1 MANKKKSPIDDYESF
16 RPKVESLA
24 NKVKELI
31 ADIAEGHDI
40 NPHAIE
46 ARAKTPESLQKK
58 INKPGKAYNEPLK
71 EVTDL
76 CGVRAI
82 LYYQEDVETLCE
94 AIRKEFK
101 INEQHSID
109 KRKELKTD
117 QFGYIS
123 NHIVC
128 KIDHKRQNLV
138 EWKKY
143 KDIYIEIQVRTVL
156 QHAWASISHTQAY
169 KSEKETPPNIARQ
182 LSRVAGLLELA
193 DEQFSSLREKTNSF
207 LGDVQSNIEKNNLN
221 LPINAISILEFLD
234 KSKVV
239 KTIIST
245 VESSGLN
252 IDLEDEDIEQ
262 VATVCEC
269 LQITSLS
276 EIEHRLESLR
286 GSYKYFFDEFANLN
300 EQDDVER
307 QHVSGGRDHWCAVAI
322 AAASYKDPHLP
333 DLLEED
339 IWSEGYF
346 GYIIDSLKKIGINPI
361 QKRDVH

>member
-1 MANKKKSPIDDYESF
+1 MAEKKKSPLAEYEDF

-58 INKPGKAYNEPLK
+58 INKPGKTYKEPLK
-71 EVTDL
+71 EITDL

-82 LYYQEDVETLCE
+82 LYYQEDVETLCT
-94 AIRKEFK
+94 AIKKEFK

-109 KRKELKTD
+109 KRQELKTD

-138 EWKKY
+138 EWRKY
-143 KDIYIEIQVRTVL
+143 KEIYIEIQVRTVL
-156 QHAWASISHTQAY
+156 QHAWASISHTQTY

-193 DEQFSSLREKTNSF
+193 DEQFSSLREKTKDF
-207 LGDVQSNIEKNNLN
+207 LDDVQNNIERNNLN
-221 LPINAISILEFLD
+221 LPINAISISEFLN
-234 KSKVV
+234 KSQLV
-239 KTIIST
+239 KTIINI
-245 VESSGLN
+245 VERSGLGVD
-252 IDLEDEDIEQ
+252 IEDEDVEQ
-262 VATVCEC
+262 VATVCDC

-276 EIEHRLESLR
+276 DIEHRLESFQ
-286 GSYKYFFDEFANLN
+286 GSYKYFFDEFAALN
-300 EQDDVER
+300 EKDGVER
-307 QHVSGGRDHWCAVAI
+307 KYVTGGKDHWCAVAI
-322 AAASYKDPHLP
+322 AAASHKDQSLP
-333 DLLEED
+333 DLLEGEIWSKSYFED
-339 IWSEGYF
+339 I
-346 GYIIDSLKKIGINPI
+346 IKSLQKIGINPI
-361 QKRDVH
+361 QKRRIH